1 MSKSYLLI
9 LSSVR
14 MIIFSTLVCT
24 INDRLFEKTA
34 VKQFIYSLH
43 AMELISC
50 TIPNMRQ
57 ESILK
62 TYRLA
67 KQHICSFLFFYFLL
81 WCLGSFNF
89 LDREHVL
96 VNCATTNYLLLLTSR
111 SSQRTEIAQIS
122 DSIAKL
128 SVPIQRS
135 IPNGLE
141 QVDSDVVRS
150 NTAMSSRTDEHNI
163 KTILGEDSSD
173 AIITES
179 IESEK
184 KTSDSDKRKK
194 LANNAKK
201 EFPAATTN
209 ACHQI
214 KTEEC
219 SRTIEETVSDL
230 VFNSVPKLSFSLIFL
245 CASSS
250 LYLLDWGEKWQI
262 WPIVSLFGAF
272 IGSLS
277 DDLIYLTSST
287 CVD

>member
-1 MSKSYLLI
+1 
-9 LSSVR
+9 
-14 MIIFSTLVCT
+14 MIIFSALVCN

-50 TIPNMRQ
+50 TIPIMRQ
-57 ESILK
+57 ESMLTI
-62 TYRLA
+62 YRLA
-67 KQHICSFLFFYFLL
+67 KQYICSFIFFYFLL

-89 LDREHVL
+89 LDREHLL
-96 VNCATTNYLLLLTSR
+96 VNCATTNYLLLLTVR
-111 SSQRTEIAQIS
+111 SSQLTERAHIT
-122 DSIAKL
+122 DSRAKG
-128 SVPIQRS
+128 SVPIQCS
-135 IPNGLE
+135 IPNE
-141 QVDSDVVRS
+141 SEHVNDDINVDVDVNVDSDVIRS
-150 NTAMSSRTDEHNI
+150 NTAMNSLPEENSI
-163 KTILGEDSSD
+163 STIPGEGYSD
-173 AIITES
+173 AIITEN

-184 KTSDSDKRKK
+184 TTSGSDKRKK
-194 LANNAKK
+194 LANNVKK
-201 EFPAATTN
+201 EFPAVTTD

-219 SRTIEETVSDL
+219 SRTFEDTVSDL

-272 IGSLS
+272 IGSLF
-277 DDLIYLTSST
+277 DDVIYLTSTT
-287 CVD
+287 CIK